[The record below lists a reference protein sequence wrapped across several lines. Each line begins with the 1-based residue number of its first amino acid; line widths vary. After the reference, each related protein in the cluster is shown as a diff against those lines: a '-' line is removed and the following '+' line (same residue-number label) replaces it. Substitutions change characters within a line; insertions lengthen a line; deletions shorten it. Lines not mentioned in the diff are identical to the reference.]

1 LTKWKT
7 ITLLTL
13 SIAFFSGCYSFKGI
27 SIPDEASTF
36 SAIPFE
42 DQTRGGNAPPPTIFN
57 QFTESLKDK
66 VRNETKLNLVN
77 GDADIEFS
85 GGITRFDVSYEAP
98 SANDQAIGGTSGAF
112 NRLTITVEVNF
123 TYRKDDTKNW
133 KQSFTFYADFEAD
146 ENLSDVQDEKIKTI
160 FDQILEQIFQ
170 KAFGD
175 W

>member
-1 LTKWKT
+1 MIKCKT
-7 ITLLTL
+7 IALPMVF
-13 SIAFFSGCYSFKGI
+13 IALFSGCYSFRGI

-36 SAIPFE
+36 SAISFE

-77 GDADIEFS
+77 GDADVEFS

-98 SANDQAIGGTSGAF
+98 SANDRAIGGTSGAF
-112 NRLTITVEVNF
+112 NRLTITVEVNY
-123 TYRKDDTKNW
+123 TYRHDDTKNW
-133 KQSFTFYADFEAD
+133 KQSFSFYDDFGADQI
-146 ENLSDVQDEKIKTI
+146 LSDVQDDLIKTI